1 MPAYVR
7 VVRGVVLLLVWMVV
21 GTAGYSL
28 IEGWSILDAL
38 YMTVIT
44 ISTVGF
50 MEVNPLT
57 DAGRLFTIFLVVAG
71 IGTALYTITR
81 IGQILLEGELV
92 EIMGRRRMQKE
103 IAKLREHMI
112 VCGFGRVGQPVAVDL
127 HGRGMPFC
135 LIEGEP
141 ALLDEIGDAGFMA
154 VSGDATDAD
163 ILREAGI
170 EHATTLFAL
179 LATDADN
186 LYLTMAAKELNPNVK
201 VIARALDEKAEVR
214 LKRIGADKV
223 VSPYKI
229 AGTRM
234 LQAALKPTVLEFLE
248 LATHREYLPLS
259 MEEIRVRDG
268 SMIDGKTV
276 VESAFKSRYDAI
288 IVAIKQSGGEMVF
301 NPKPDEMIHQGDIL
315 VTIGKEGD
323 LKQLVQDCRA
333 Q

>member
-1 MPAYVR
+1 MI
-7 VVRGVVLLLVWMVV
+7 V
-21 GTAGYSL
+21 GTVGYRL
-28 IEGWSILDAL
+28 IEGWSVLDSL

-50 MEVNPLT
+50 KEVNPLS
-57 DAGRLFTIFLVVAG
+57 DSGRLFTIFLVVAG

-92 EIMGRRRMQKE
+92 EFLGRRRMQKE

-112 VCGFGRVGQPVAVDL
+112 VCGFGRVGLPVAEDL
-127 HGRGMPFC
+127 HGREIPFC
-135 LIEGEP
+135 IIENDP
-141 ALLDEIGDAGFMA
+141 VLLDEIGHAGFVA
-154 VSGDATDAD
+154 VAGDATDAD
-163 ILREAGI
+163 ILKEAGI
-170 EHATTLFAL
+170 AHATTLFAL

-234 LQAALKPTVLEFLE
+234 LQAALKPTVLEFL
-248 LATHREYLPLS
+248 
-259 MEEIRVRDG
+259 
-268 SMIDGKTV
+268 
-276 VESAFKSRYDAI
+276 
-288 IVAIKQSGGEMVF
+288 
-301 NPKPDEMIHQGDIL
+301 
-315 VTIGKEGD
+315 
-323 LKQLVQDCRA
+323 
-333 Q
+333 